1 MAKCQNNV
9 NVLYFPK
16 EVGNCMHEESTT
28 VKSYHHGNLKP
39 VLIESALTLLR
50 EKGVAELSLR
60 EIAKKSGVSH
70 AAPYRHFKN
79 KAELLATI
87 IEHEFDKF
95 SDMLQKI
102 QNNFP
107 EDPVKQ
113 LTESGAAYVLYCV
126 KNPDMAQLMFGG
138 SINPQDTN
146 SDFRKASQVALK
158 NLIRIIRNGKQKN
171 IFKDRKSLNLA
182 LASWSSM
189 HGLAMLIVAGQVRVA
204 WDTEEQL
211 YQLSTLIC
219 STILTG
225 ILKH

>member
-1 MAKCQNNV
+1 MS
-9 NVLYFPK
+9 
-16 EVGNCMHEESTT
+16 EEAIG
-28 VKSYHHGNLKP
+28 KSYHHGNLKP
-39 VLIESALTLLR
+39 VLIDSALALLK

-60 EIAKKSGVSH
+60 EIAKMSGVSH

-87 IEHEFDKF
+87 IEYEFNKF
-95 SDMLQKI
+95 SDMLIKI
-102 QNNFP
+102 QRDFP

-113 LTESGAAYVLYCV
+113 LTESGASYVLYCV

-138 SINPQDTN
+138 TVNPQDAN

-158 NLIRIIRNGKQKN
+158 NLIRIIRSGKQKK

-182 LASWSSM
+182 LACWASM

-225 ILKH
+225 ILRH